1 MKSDS
6 YASIGIIPTR
16 YRLYRLQGTGQGTCD
31 AGHAAGV
38 TDRMEVRREGIWE
51 GAKETIVSLEGAELR
66 DGKELNQVGM
76 IYQLYIMNILC
87 S

>member
-31 AGHAAGV
+31 AGHAVGV
-38 TDRMEVRREGIWE
+38 SDRMEVRREGIWK
-51 GAKETIVSLEGAELR
+51 GGELR

-76 IYQLYIMNILC
+76 IYQLHIMNILC